1 MSLSE
6 LPRQVQARASPA
18 PLEAWEPR
26 PRKPQALELQAPAPG
41 SQLEVARASAG
52 AGVASVVADSTEMPA
67 VAGAAGRS
75 PVGPR
80 NQSPAHSE
88 TITSAAVA
96 FTNASLA
103 LPAGDGAGVCAIANC
118 VPSSA
123 FTSEPGIG
131 LGSIA
136 GPEIRSGVEATAA
149 ALGAGDEIAAALFN
163 QPKS

>member
-1 MSLSE
+1 MTTETSGAG
-6 LPRQVQARASPA
+6 V
-18 PLEAWEPR
+18 
-26 PRKPQALELQAPAPG
+26 
-41 SQLEVARASAG
+41 ASAG
-52 AGVASVVADSTEMPA
+52 AGVALEVAKASAGAGVAPAVGDSTEMPD

-75 PVGPR
+75 PGWAEEPVACGF
-80 NQSPAHSE
+80 E

-103 LPAGDGAGVCAIANC
+103 LAAGDGAGVVRAIANC

-136 GPEIRSGVEATAA
+136 GPDDSV
-149 ALGAGDEIAAALFN
+149 
-163 QPKS
+163 